1 MTQFKTIYLFI
12 SNKQKW
18 IDKVVRTE
26 LNPTILTIR
35 ILLIQLKNIA
45 KVVW

>member
-1 MTQFKTIYLFI
+1 MTQLKTINLFM

-26 LNPTILTIR
+26 LNPTVLTIR
-35 ILLIQLKNIA
+35 ILLTQLKQIA
-45 KVVW
+45 KVL